1 MCPVSFADAI
11 RIISSS
17 TGRDNVIT
25 WVRNGGVFVELLG
38 SLQQRVTL
46 SPFEAYTTLGLGHE
60 VTTQAAIVKRHDKT
74 ANPRKILENVEA
86 TILIIG

>member
-1 MCPVSFADAI
+1 MCPVSFAVAI

-25 WVRNGGVFVELLG
+25 WVRNGCVFVEILG

-60 VTTQAAIVKRHDKT
+60 VTTQAATEKT
-74 ANPRKILENVEA
+74 KFTSRF
-86 TILIIG
+86 